1 MRAVGSS
8 LPRVDAA
15 DKVTGAAD
23 YPGDIDLPGQL
34 WMKIVFAGEPHAR
47 IRGVDT
53 REARYSP
60 GVVAV
65 LTAEDVPV
73 NEYGLIMPDQP
84 VLCGVGSTEQARTVR
99 WEADHVAL
107 VVAESQAQAEAAAK
121 LVAID
126 YEPLPVV
133 TDPSASMQRDAPR
146 LHPNPFPYPYGERD
160 VQSNVLLAY
169 RIQHGDVNAGF
180 AEADVIVESTYRTHA
195 QEHAYLQPEAG
206 LAFVRPD
213 GRIEV
218 ICGGQWMH
226 EEREQIAHALGWDAE
241 RIVVRYPAIGGA
253 FGGREDVSV
262 QIVLALAAENGPAR
276 QDRVEP
282 RGEHRRAPQATP
294 LHDLGQVGGDARRA
308 HRRRAGGPDKR
319 CRRLCLHQHE
329 GVGQRR
335 AGLPRPVRHPKRAGR
350 RPHGLH
356 QQLPQRRVP
365 RLRRAAGPFRRRNA
379 GEQAGGNAG
388 HGRGG
393 TAHAQ
398 HLARGRGVADAQR
411 AAGGL
416 HRFLV
421 LEAVLHGGWR
431 MTRRGWRAG
440 ERRRK
445 AGLATL
451 TCWRPPQSTPGA
463 SP

>member
-1 MRAVGSS
+1 M
-8 LPRVDAA
+8 
-15 DKVTGAAD
+15 
-23 YPGDIDLPGQL
+23 
-34 WMKIVFAGEPHAR
+34 
-47 IRGVDT
+47 
-53 REARYSP
+53 
-60 GVVAV
+60 
-65 LTAEDVPV
+65 
-73 NEYGLIMPDQP
+73 
-84 VLCGVGSTEQARTVR
+84 
-99 WEADHVAL
+99 AL

-226 EEREQIAHALGWDAE
+226 EEREQIAHALGGDAE

-262 QIVLALAAENGPAR
+262 QIVLALAAWKTGRPLR
-276 QDRVEP
+276 SCGP

-294 LHDLGQVGGDARRA
+294 LHDLGGGDAKGASSPRRWTRQA
-308 HRRRAGGPDKR
+308 MLTPMPTPARRCWATP
-319 CRRLCLHQHE
+319 CWLASAQPTSQTCWST
-329 GVGQRR
+329 
-335 AGLPRPVRHPKRAGR
+335 
-350 RPHGLH
+350 PHGLH
-356 QQLPQRRVP
+356 QQLPQRRSPGFGGPQGHFAAEMQVNKLAKRWAWTRWNCACATSGARA
-365 RLRRAAGPFRRRNA
+365 RLPTRSALP
-379 GEQAGGNAG
+379 
-388 HGRGG
+388 H
-393 TAHAQ
+393 
-398 HLARGRGVADAQR
+398 
-411 AAGGL
+411 GL
-416 HRFLV
+416 HR
-421 LEAVLHGGWR
+421 ASGAGGGCAAWR
-431 MTRRGWRAG
+431 
-440 ERRRK
+440 
-445 AGLATL
+445 LA
-451 TCWRPPQSTPGA
+451 A
-463 SP
+463 